1 MEGEAS
7 RNGGKN
13 INSLDLMKF
22 IAAILVVSIHTKP
35 LLSFNEDISFGFIS
49 SIARI
54 AVPFFFMTSG
64 YLFYSKIRKQQGN
77 NQYVAKYLYRLIL
90 VYLFWSIVYFVYHAY
105 NIYAEDQDIVHSL
118 LIFVQNFFVDG
129 SHFHLWYFPALIF
142 AIALFYLLSR
152 MMPVQ
157 MILAISFVFYLIGL
171 FGDSYGG
178 LIEGN
183 SALSG
188 ILDGYESIFVS
199 TRNGLFFGLFY
210 VSLGAFMAIK
220 QAAIKPSISAVL
232 CCVSLA
238 GLVIEFYVLNTYTEP
253 VDFNMM
259 LFLIPSTYFLVHFL
273 LNMKWPDW
281 NLDYRLLRD
290 SSVLIYCTHPLF
302 MIVYPKAFSLLSMN
316 LEKNYSWLYFMIT
329 LLSSFVLSFVIIR
342 LRQNEKTSKLVSLT
356 Y

>member
-1 MEGEAS
+1 MEGEVS
-7 RNGGKN
+7 RSGSQS
-13 INSLDLMKF
+13 IHSLDLMRF
-22 IAAILVVSIHTKP
+22 IAAILVVCIHTKP
-35 LLSFNEDISFGFIS
+35 LLSFNEDLSFGFIS

-64 YLFYSKIRKQQGN
+64 YLFYSKIRKRQGDP
-77 NQYVAKYLYRLIL
+77 QYVVKYLYRLIL
-90 VYLFWSIVYFVYHAY
+90 VYLFWSLVYFVYHAY
-105 NIYAEDQDIVHSL
+105 VIYSEHQDVVQGLTS
-118 LIFVQNFFVDG
+118 FVQNFFFDG

-142 AIALFYLLSR
+142 AIALFYWLSR
-152 MMPVQ
+152 MLSVQ
-157 MILAISFVFYLIGL
+157 TILAISFVFYLAGL
-171 FGDSYGG
+171 FGDSYSG

-188 ILDGYESIFVS
+188 IVDGYESLFVS

-210 VSLGAFMAIK
+210 VSLGAFMAVK
-220 QAAIKPSISAVL
+220 KAAIRPSVSAFL

-238 GLVIEFYVLNTYTEP
+238 GLVIEFYVLNTYTDP

-259 LFLIPSTYFLVHFL
+259 LFLIPSAYFLVHFL
-273 LNMKWPDW
+273 LNAKWPDW

-302 MIVYPKAFSLLSMN
+302 MIVYPKGFSLLSMN

-329 LLSSFVLSFVIIR
+329 LLSSFVLSFILIR
-342 LRQNEKTSKLVSLT
+342 LRQNERTSKLVRLT